1 MQWYVVVSPG
11 SFPSQ
16 WYRYAVPST
25 PWCVWCCEILLS
37 AMLYTC
43 LRLAKNVIF
52 IDLYFH
58 WTVVSYMECTQ
69 RVTLVP
75 FTDSNEYFF
84 FLRRSSSSSS
94 YFLSPILL
102 LPIFVSLVFL
112 VGRLAWQQI
121 RVEEQK
127 YIIYNNNNNN
137 ATSLHVVRIIM
148 KEILLRHSLSRAAIP
163 SRKHQP
169 TSNTT
174 ASVNPEEVPGKV
186 LCNFSR
192 SRRNSRIGN
201 Q

>member
-1 MQWYVVVSPG
+1 MRTSDGRKYPRDLKHHCDPDRVVHGEKTSDTSKQWYVVVSPG

-25 PWCVWCCEILLS
+25 PLCLVLRNPVKALRNAIR
-37 AMLYTC
+37 

-94 YFLSPILL
+94 YFLSFCCCPL
-102 LPIFVSLVFL
+102 SLVFL
-112 VGRLAWQQI
+112 VGRAWQQKLRSKKI
-121 RVEEQK
+121 Y
-127 YIIYNNNNNN
+127 YI
-137 ATSLHVVRIIM
+137 
-148 KEILLRHSLSRAAIP
+148 
-163 SRKHQP
+163 
-169 TSNTT
+169 
-174 ASVNPEEVPGKV
+174 
-186 LCNFSR
+186 
-192 SRRNSRIGN
+192 
-201 Q
+201 